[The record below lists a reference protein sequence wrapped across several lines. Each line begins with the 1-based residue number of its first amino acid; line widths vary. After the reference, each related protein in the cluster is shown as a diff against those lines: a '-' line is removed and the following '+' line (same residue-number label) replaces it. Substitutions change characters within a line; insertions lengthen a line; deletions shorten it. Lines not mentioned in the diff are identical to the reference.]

1 MRVLDLKVPPLAVG
15 SLLAALMWLVSRVVA
30 DFNFVFRGREFL
42 ALTLAIAGVIIILLG
57 VASFR
62 RAKTTINPM
71 KPELS
76 SSLVIS
82 GIYKL
87 SRNPMYLGFLLVLV
101 GWAVFLSNALAF
113 VFVPAFMFY
122 MNRFQIAPEEKA
134 LADKFNEEFVDYRS
148 QVRRWL

>member
-1 MRVLDLKVPPLAVG
+1 MRVLDLKMPPLAAG
-15 SLLAALMWLVSRVVA
+15 ALLAALMWLVSRLVPG
-30 DFNFVFRGREFL
+30 FNFVFPGREFL
-42 ALTLAIAGVIIILLG
+42 ALILAIAGAMIILLG

-87 SRNPMYLGFLLVLV
+87 SRNPMYLGFLLVLA
-101 GWAVFLSNALAF
+101 GWAVILSNALAF
-113 VFVPAFMFY
+113 VFVAAFIFY
-122 MNRFQIAPEEKA
+122 MNRFQIEPEEKA
-134 LADKFNEEFVDYRS
+134 LAAKFNQEFGDYKSR
-148 QVRRWL
+148 VRRWL

>member
-1 MRVLDLKVPPLAVG
+1 MRVLDLKVPPLAAG
-15 SLLAALMWLVSRVVA
+15 ALLAALMWLVSRLVPG
-30 DFNFVFRGREFL
+30 FNFVFPGREFL
-42 ALTLAIAGVIIILLG
+42 ALILAIAGAMIILLG

-87 SRNPMYLGFLLVLV
+87 SRNPMYLGFLLVLA

-113 VFVPAFMFY
+113 VFVAAFIFY
-122 MNRFQIAPEEKA
+122 MNRFQIEPEEKA
-134 LADKFNEEFVDYRS
+134 LAGKFGQEFLDYKSR
-148 QVRRWL
+148 VRRWL